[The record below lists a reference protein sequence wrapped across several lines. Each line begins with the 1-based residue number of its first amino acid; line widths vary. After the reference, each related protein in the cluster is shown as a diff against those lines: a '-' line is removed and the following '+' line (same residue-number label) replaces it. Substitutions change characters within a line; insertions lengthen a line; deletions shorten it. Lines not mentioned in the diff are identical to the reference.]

1 MPECFACH
9 TEITDLKDQDIL
21 EIIGNDPMESGRLL
35 KTFNHTLS
43 IEVGPNRSYIHI
55 RCASKHADLLG
66 RYHRKEWLEWRTRQ
80 LEKENIDLKHKTET
94 MKEEIVRLMQ
104 KAENQP
110 QEIEDFLKG
119 FAFYNR

>member
-9 TEITDLKDQDIL
+9 QEITDPKDQDVL
-21 EIIGNDPMESGRLL
+21 EIIGNDPMDSGRLL
-35 KTFNHTLS
+35 KAFNYTPS
-43 IEVGPNRSYIHI
+43 NRPGLNSNYIHI

-66 RYHRKEWLEWRTRQ
+66 PYHRKEWLEWRTRQ

-94 MKEEIVRLMQ
+94 MKDEIVRLMQ
-104 KAENQP
+104 KAKNQP

-119 FAFYNR
+119 FAFYSS